1 MEFQQSTF
9 NQVLEIKYKGDEK
22 VPNVFPSHKAQHKI
36 NSYYCEED
44 KGTVTECVWAHC
56 TSVNHSLARLS
67 NCKNILCEGAL
78 SKQTDA
84 CTSKEQ
90 LGVGLKKE

>member
-1 MEFQQSTF
+1 M
-9 NQVLEIKYKGDEK
+9 IKYKEDEK
-22 VPNVFPSHKAQHKI
+22 MPTVFFLKRQNIINHKI

-67 NCKNILCEGAL
+67 NCRNILCEGAL
-78 SKQTDA
+78 LKQTDA

-90 LGVGLKKE
+90 LPVGLKNEIFFLAF

>member
-1 MEFQQSTF
+1 MKKCQKFFLLKRQNILNHNI
-9 NQVLEIKYKGDEK
+9 NQ
-22 VPNVFPSHKAQHKI
+22 H
-36 NSYYCEED
+36 YCEED

-90 LGVGLKKE
+90 LRVGLKNETFFLAF